1 MTIFQD
7 FFKRTPENHP
17 DHSNLSKALT
27 KMVTTECI
35 FTSATYIQCSWI
47 QRKLST
53 FVKPVPSCFVMF
65 TKSNLAVY
73 INNQLQTT
81 VGQKAMVDLR
91 SRVEG
96 LKVRNT
102 VIKSSGFQLQQSSQ
116 TGLYVVFS
124 NALLY
129 ICHWFLNL

>member
-1 MTIFQD
+1 
-7 FFKRTPENHP
+7 
-17 DHSNLSKALT
+17 
-27 KMVTTECI
+27 
-35 FTSATYIQCSWI
+35 
-47 QRKLST
+47 
-53 FVKPVPSCFVMF
+53 MF

-102 VIKSSGFQLQQSSQ
+102 IIKSSQFQLQQSSQ

-129 ICHWFLNL
+129 IDF